1 MVAAVAFQTAG
12 VGEGAGGL
20 EACVHVQ
27 DGASRYQVDELG
39 WFQFERL
46 ASLVLEAET
55 GFGDLAWRG
64 RADRGRT
71 ARVHGAVAL
80 PGPDLRLPGPVRVA
94 VVWVPRS
101 SRRMSGLVTRLAGA
115 LDDPEGLEPGDLLV
129 VTNLDEE
136 IARRALDGWRLPSRR
151 VAVLGASGLG
161 ECLDRHHAVRAAMPS
176 VLGLRDLAPLI
187 PEDARARSSLDI
199 ERVQALARVFVPT
212 RAYECA
218 RRVLD
223 RHRFVVLTGAPEM
236 GKTAIA
242 HMVSLAQLTAGWEAH
257 DCTSPEQVW
266 AAFARARPQ
275 VFVADDAFG
284 STEYRPDAA
293 ERWARELAPMLRA
306 LDERH
311 WLIWTSRPAP
321 LRSGLRRVQR
331 ERGSERFPAPGE
343 VLVDAGDLDLAEKTL
358 ILFRHVKAHAA
369 GASARGLVRCSGVPI
384 VEHAH
389 FTPERIRRFVTHRL
403 DALARELRPQ
413 SDAVDVGAVLRVR
426 AAVERELATPTEQM
440 AASFRVLG
448 SDHRAVLIALLD
460 APAGLTDEREL
471 AATVRRHHRAGLS
484 RPPHELIDRLTD
496 HFLRVSSLGIDWVH
510 PSWRDLVIDELRSD
524 PEARRRFL
532 RSCGVYGAL
541 LTLSEA
547 GGTTGARA
555 LPLLVEDADW
565 NAFTDRVA
573 ELLRELEDADIA
585 RLLLAC
591 QAALRA
597 DIDAYQAVEALS
609 LAEYALV
616 ATRRAWNKQRRP
628 LPVFLLDAWYEAN
641 SDLPEPVD
649 PPEVGPTWAD
659 LHPASLAFAGDP
671 GELRRSAEWLA
682 LAHTLARY
690 DPQTLDAL
698 GFPERDAA
706 TLERLI
712 DATRQLL
719 QHREAD
725 LRSLA
730 AQILSRLRDVAPDHA
745 TQPESDEALATAA
758 PQDPWWVPED
768 IAAPP
773 TTERITTAQR
783 PFTHK
788 DVALVLKD
796 L

>member
-1 MVAAVAFQTAG
+1 MQVP
-12 VGEGAGGL
+12 
-20 EACVHVQ
+20 
-27 DGASRYQVDELG
+27 DGTLPYRDRYRLDELG

-46 ASLVLEAET
+46 ASLVLEAEA
-55 GFGDLAWRG
+55 GLGDLAWRG
-64 RADRGRT
+64 RAHGGRR
-71 ARVHGAVAL
+71 ARLHRPVVLA
-80 PGPDLRLPGPVRVA
+80 GPELRVPGPVSVA

-101 SRRMSGLVTRLAGA
+101 SRRMLGLATRLARAVG
-115 LDDPEGLEPGDLLV
+115 DPESVERGDLLV

-136 IARRALDGWRLPSRR
+136 TARPVLDGWRRPSRR

-161 ECLDRHHAVRAAMPS
+161 ESLDRHHAVRAAMPS
-176 VLGLRDLAPLI
+176 VLGLRDLAPFI
-187 PEDARARSSLDI
+187 PEASRARSSLDI
-199 ERVQALARVFVPT
+199 ERAQALARVFVPT
-212 RAYECA
+212 RAHA
-218 RRVLD
+218 RARGVLD

-242 HMVSLAQLTAGWEAH
+242 QMVSLAQLTAGWEAH

-266 AAFARARPQ
+266 AAFDRERPQ

-306 LDERH
+306 LDEHH

-343 VLVDAGDLDLAEKTL
+343 VLVDAGDLDLAERTL

-369 GASARGLVRCSGVPI
+369 GASARRLVRDSGVPI

-389 FTPERIRRFVTHRL
+389 FTPERIRRFVSHRL
-403 DALARELRPQ
+403 DALARELHPR
-413 SDAVDVGAVLRVR
+413 SAAVAVGAVRQVR
-426 AAVERELATPTEQM
+426 AAIERELATPTEQM
-440 AASFRVLG
+440 AASFRALG
-448 SDHRAVLIALLD
+448 SEHRAVLIALLD

-471 AATVRRHHRAGLS
+471 ATTVRRHHPAGFS

-496 HFLRVSSLGIDWVH
+496 HFLRTSSLGIDWVH

-524 PEARRRFL
+524 ADARRRFL
-532 RSCGVYGAL
+532 RACGVYGAL

-547 GGTTGARA
+547 GGTTGQRA

-565 NAFTDRVA
+565 DTFTDRIA
-573 ELLRELEDADIA
+573 ELLRELEDSDTA
-585 RLLLAC
+585 RVLLAC
-591 QAALRA
+591 QAASRA
-597 DIDAYQAVEALS
+597 DIDAHQAVEALS
-609 LAEYALV
+609 LTKYALG

-628 LPVFLLDAWYEAN
+628 LPVFLLDAWYQAN
-641 SDLPEPVD
+641 GDLPEPVD
-649 PPEVGPTWAD
+649 PPEIASTWAD

-671 GELRRSAEWLA
+671 AELRRSAEWLA
-682 LAHTLARY
+682 LALTLARY

-712 DATRQLL
+712 DATTQLL
-719 QHREAD
+719 QARDAD

-745 TQPESDEALATAA
+745 TRLASDEALAASA

-773 TTERITTAQR
+773 TTERITAAA
-783 PFTHK
+783 PLFTRE